1 MFPVQTMS
9 IFARSVTVR
18 PYAVVSPVPVR
29 QDRVMTSPVT
39 LTLIGG
45 PTVAMRYAG
54 LTIVTDPTFDPPGP
68 HSGLTKIEG
77 PALSPKQVGRVDLA
91 LVSHDHH
98 PDNLDD
104 SGRGVA
110 LAAGLALTTAK
121 GAERVPGL
129 VGMRPG
135 DARIVPA
142 RPDVT
147 VTAVHAQHGPRA
159 VNAIIGPV
167 IGFVLRAEGWPTVY
181 FSGDNSS
188 VAVAG
193 RIAAD
198 HPDVGIA
205 LLCMGSAKV
214 TNRGTAP
221 LTLDASRAARVAEFW
236 PDATIVPIH
245 VDGWAHFTEQRADA
259 LAGLAKRGLT
269 DRVGGLERG
278 VETAVNG

>member
-1 MFPVQTMS
+1 
-9 IFARSVTVR
+9 
-18 PYAVVSPVPVR
+18 
-29 QDRVMTSPVT
+29 MTSPVT

-54 LTIVTDPTFDPPGP
+54 LTVLTDPTFDPPGP
-68 HSGLTKIEG
+68 HSGLTKTEG
-77 PALSPKQVGRVDLA
+77 PALSATEVGSVDLA

-104 SGRGVA
+104 SGREVA

-121 GAERVPGL
+121 GGERVPGL

-135 DARIVPA
+135 DTRIVPGK
-142 RPDVT
+142 PDVT
-147 VTAVHAQHGPRA
+147 VTAVAAQHGPRA
-159 VNAIIGPV
+159 LAPVLGPV

-188 VAVAG
+188 VGVAK

-198 HPDVGIA
+198 HPDVAIA

-214 TNRGTAP
+214 SNRGTAP
-221 LTLDASRAARVAEFW
+221 LTLDVARAARVVAFW
-236 PDATIVPIH
+236 PEATIVPIH
-245 VDGWAHFTEQRADA
+245 VDGWAHFTEQRAET
-259 LAGLAKRGLT
+259 LAGLNKRGLA
-269 DRVGGLERG
+269 DRVVALERG
-278 VETAVNG
+278 VETVIGG

>member
-1 MFPVQTMS
+1 
-9 IFARSVTVR
+9 
-18 PYAVVSPVPVR
+18 
-29 QDRVMTSPVT
+29 MTYPVT

-54 LTIVTDPTFDPPGP
+54 LTVLTDPTFDPPGP
-68 HSGLTKIEG
+68 HSGLSKTEG
-77 PALSPKQVGRVDLA
+77 PALSVKDLGHVDLA

-104 SGRGVA
+104 SGRKVA
-110 LAAGLALTTAK
+110 LAAGLALTTTK
-121 GAERVPGL
+121 GGERVPGL

-135 DARIVPA
+135 DTRSVPGT
-142 RPDVT
+142 PDIT
-147 VTAVHAQHGPRA
+147 VTAVAAQHGPRA
-159 VNAIIGPV
+159 LSPVLGPV
-167 IGFVLRAEGWPTVY
+167 IGFVLRAQGWPTVY

-198 HPDVGIA
+198 HPDVAIA
-205 LLCMGSAKV
+205 LLCMGCAKV
-214 TNRGTAP
+214 SNRGTAP
-221 LTLDASRAARVAEFW
+221 LTLDVARAARVAEFW

-259 LAGLAKRGLT
+259 LAGLNKRGLA
-269 DRVGGLERG
+269 DRVVNLPRGVERRVGG
-278 VETAVNG
+278 

>member
-1 MFPVQTMS
+1 M
-9 IFARSVTVR
+9 I
-18 PYAVVSPVPVR
+18 
-29 QDRVMTSPVT
+29 PVT

-54 LTIVTDPTFDPPGP
+54 LTVLTDPTFDSPGP
-68 HSGLTKIEG
+68 HSGLTKTEG
-77 PALSPKQVGRVDLA
+77 PAFAAEALGPVDLA

-104 SGRGVA
+104 AGREVA

-121 GAERVPGL
+121 GGERVPGL

-135 DARIVPA
+135 DTRIVPA
-142 RPDVT
+142 QPAPPGTPDVT

-159 VNAIIGPV
+159 LAPVLGPV

-193 RIAAD
+193 RIARD
-198 HPDVGIA
+198 HPDVAIA
-205 LLCMGSAKV
+205 LLCMGGAKV
-214 TNRGTAP
+214 SNRGTAP
-221 LTLDASRAARVAEFW
+221 LTLDVARAARVAAFW

-245 VDGWAHFTEQRADA
+245 VDGWAHFTERRADSVA
-259 LAGLAKRGLT
+259 
-269 DRVGGLERG
+269 GLERRGLVERLVDLPRG
-278 VETAVNG
+278 VATQVGG